1 MTEEKTKTYH
11 IEFKNGAEKRITVP
25 ADWKVTFGPCVAGGN
40 SNGKMEM
47 PLALRFYESK
57 ENQRAIFTDVR
68 SFRDMDIKIL
78 EKKVSI
84 QEEQGFIERGG
95 KKKATTFQAQCV
107 EWKDADDTENDNFD
121 LLPEPSA
128 FDDCNISKQVPEGE
142 Y

>member
-1 MTEEKTKTYH
+1 MSEKETKTYH
-11 IEFKNGAEKRITVP
+11 IEFKNGNEKRITVP
-25 ADWKVTFGPCVAGGN
+25 ADWKVTFGPCVVGGN
-40 SNGKMEM
+40 SGRGMEM

-78 EKKVSI
+78 EKKVSV

-107 EWKDADDTENDNFD
+107 EWKDADDPENDNLD
-121 LLPEPSA
+121 LLPEPSK
-128 FDDCNISKQVPEGE
+128 FEDCSITSAVTEE
-142 Y
+142 DY